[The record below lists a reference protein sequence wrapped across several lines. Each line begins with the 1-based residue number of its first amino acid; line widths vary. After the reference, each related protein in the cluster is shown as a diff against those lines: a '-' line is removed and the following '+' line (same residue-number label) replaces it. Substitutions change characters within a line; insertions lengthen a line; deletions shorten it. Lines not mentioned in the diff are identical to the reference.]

1 MYVTTK
7 DIYIYN
13 IHVHCISLYDVIQ
26 IIPTPQ
32 ALSKA
37 EEAWSNI
44 EAREELVN
52 HLKDGGKGSPKEGFI
67 IGLYR
72 ELQGIHWYLWGHNE
86 FNQQNIMALRVCYD
100 QES

>member
-1 MYVTTK
+1 MQCNAMQSMYVCMHACMHVCMYVTTK
-7 DIYIYN
+7 DMYIYN

-52 HLKDGGKGSPKEGFI
+52 HLKDGGKGS
-67 IGLYR
+67 L
-72 ELQGIHWYLWGHNE
+72 N
-86 FNQQNIMALRVCYD
+86 
-100 QES
+100 